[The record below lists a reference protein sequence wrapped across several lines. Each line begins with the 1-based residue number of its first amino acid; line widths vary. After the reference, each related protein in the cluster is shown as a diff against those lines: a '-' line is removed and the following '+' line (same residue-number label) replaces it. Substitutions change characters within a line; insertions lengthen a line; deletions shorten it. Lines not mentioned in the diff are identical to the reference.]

1 MENNVSVK
9 ENVLA
14 GIIGAFLFAL
24 VGGVLWFVLYQ
35 VGYLAAISGIV
46 GVICAIRGYSFF
58 AKKESV
64 KGIVISVIMAVIVIL
79 IAWYACISYDIY
91 TAYQEGY
98 KAGEVDFSFTFFES
112 VRLVPYFLQDTE
124 FLVAYLK
131 DLIIDVKLSLGEK
144 SCTVRALCDTG
155 NMLKEPITGMSVII
169 VEKQE
174 LYSIMPANLLNNIEK
189 LIGGENT
196 DIIDQIEEKE
206 YLTKLRLIPF
216 SSIGKQNG
224 LMLGLKVDEVII
236 ETDEQEKI
244 QDVIIGIFTQTLS
257 KNRTYTA
264 LIGLDLLE
272 RSKTN
277 EFITNFEK

>member
-91 TAYQEGY
+91 LAYQEWY

-131 DLIIDVKLSLGEK
+131 DLIIGLILCAVGCVSYIIKATKKVKNPPVIATEENLPEGPDGNN
-144 SCTVRALCDTG
+144 ALDRF
-155 NMLKEPITGMSVII
+155 
-169 VEKQE
+169 
-174 LYSIMPANLLNNIEK
+174 LN
-189 LIGGENT
+189 T
-196 DIIDQIEEKE
+196 EKE
-206 YLTKLRLIPF
+206 
-216 SSIGKQNG
+216 
-224 LMLGLKVDEVII
+224 KVKE
-236 ETDEQEKI
+236 
-244 QDVIIGIFTQTLS
+244 
-257 KNRTYTA
+257 
-264 LIGLDLLE
+264 
-272 RSKTN
+272 
-277 EFITNFEK
+277 